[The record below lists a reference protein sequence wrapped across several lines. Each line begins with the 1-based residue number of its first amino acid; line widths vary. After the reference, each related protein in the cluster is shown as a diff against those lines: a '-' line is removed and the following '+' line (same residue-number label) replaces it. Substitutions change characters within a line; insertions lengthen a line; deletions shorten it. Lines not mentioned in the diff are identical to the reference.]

1 MSQLACLSLDV
12 YCVSVKMLRDTWLF
26 ILPFTFNTVI
36 VEELMLWG
44 FPGGSDGK
52 ESARTMGALGLIL
65 GLGSSPGEGN
75 GYPLQ
80 YSGLENSMDFVVHEV
95 EKSRT

>member
-65 GLGSSPGEGN
+65 GLGSSPGEGTATHSSILAWRI
-75 GYPLQ
+75 PWTV
-80 YSGLENSMDFVVHEV
+80 ESMG
-95 EKSRT
+95 

>member
-12 YCVSVKMLRDTWLF
+12 YSVSVKMLRDTWLF
-26 ILPFTFNTVI
+26 ILPFTFNTVT

-52 ESARTMGALGLIL
+52 ESTCTTGALGLIL
-65 GLGSSPGEGN
+65 GLGSSLGKGN
-75 GYPLQ
+75 DYPLQ
-80 YSGLENSMDFVVHEV
+80 YSGLDNSMDCRVHGV
-95 EKSRT
+95 AGHD